1 MSMDNYKNKN
11 QNALKTA
18 LIWFGRGMIMNNDL
32 NTNSKLLDYLMEHI
46 KDMASCD
53 IEEKTGCFPYIKC
66 VEEMFEK
73 LEREY
78 NIEFDENLI
87 SEKLLS
93 NMVVEIIT
101 SLPRQEGKLCI

>member
-53 IEEKTGCFPYIKC
+53 IEEKTGCFLYIKC
-66 VEEMFEK
+66 VEEMLEK

-93 NMVVEIIT
+93 NMVDEIIT
-101 SLPRQEGKLCI
+101 SLPR

>member
-11 QNALKTA
+11 QNALKMA
-18 LIWFGRGMIMNNDL
+18 LIWFGIGMIMNNDL

-53 IEEKTGCFPYIKC
+53 IKEKTGCFPYIKC

-93 NMVVEIIT
+93 NMVDEIIT
-101 SLPRQEGKLCI
+101 SLPR